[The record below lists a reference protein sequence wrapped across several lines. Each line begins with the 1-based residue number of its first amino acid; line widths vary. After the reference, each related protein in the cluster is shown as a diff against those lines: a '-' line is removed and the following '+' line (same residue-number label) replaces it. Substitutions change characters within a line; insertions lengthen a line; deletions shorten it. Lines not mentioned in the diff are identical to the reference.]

1 MTATIPILSSKTVNA
16 YFDTQTGVLFVSY
29 YGVLDASTSGNLY
42 DWIEQMR
49 DVVDSHGVR
58 GLVFDLRKV
67 VRFKRDNLYTT
78 AEQSERLS
86 EQLDHRVYPIALVV
100 GNYYQEQMAKVTIL
114 VAHDAERRE
123 IVRSME
129 EALGYIGSWY
139 ARS

>member
-16 YFDTQTGVLFVSY
+16 HFDTQTGVLFVSY

-42 DWIEQMR
+42 QWIEQMK

-67 VRFKRDNLYTT
+67 VRFKRDNLYTA
-78 AEQSERLS
+78 AEQSQRLS
-86 EQLDHRVYPIALVV
+86 EQLDHRIYPIALIV
-100 GNYYQEQMAKVTIL
+100 GNYYQEQMAKVTLL
-114 VAHDAERRE
+114 VTHDSERRE

-129 EALGYIGSWY
+129 EALTYIGSWY
-139 ARS
+139 ARN